1 MRPFKVK
8 WKRFSL
14 QVPGLGFVYLL
25 VRLVEVLLRKLHF

>member
-1 MRPFKVK
+1 MRPFKVR

-25 VRLVEVLLRKLHF
+25 VRLLEVLLHKLHF